1 MAPSTMLDTASQAAR
16 ASLLVIGET
25 YEGEG
30 KLESATRVYLKIIGQ
45 YPDSEEAQR
54 AVEKVVGVAEALR
67 TEGQFNTVVS
77 LYDRLEE
84 AARPD

>member
-1 MAPSTMLDTASQAAR
+1 MANQLLDIASQAAR
-16 ASLLVIGET
+16 ATLLMIGET

-30 KLESATRVYLKIIGQ
+30 KLESATRVYLKIICQ

-54 AVEKVVGVAEALR
+54 AVEKVVGVAEALVI
-67 TEGQFNTVVS
+67 EGHLNWVVS

-84 AARPD
+84 ATAQPE

>member
-1 MAPSTMLDTASQAAR
+1 MAYQLSDAASRAAR
-16 ASLLVIGET
+16 ASLLVVGET

-30 KLESATRVYLKIIGQ
+30 KLESAARVYLKIIGQ

-67 TEGQFNTVVS
+67 TEGHLNRVIS

-84 AARPD
+84 AAQPG